1 MSSRVLAH
9 WKVIQLLST
18 NLSSSELR
26 SIIVELSLNQILTIC
41 EIAVNI
47 LYGNITISPENT
59 IKLKKRKKILFYLA
73 DKKNSIKSK
82 KLYIVKHRIV
92 VQELIKSAQK
102 HISSLYKEKNEKSRE
117 KRVASM
123 E

>member
-59 IKLKKRKKILFYLA
+59 TKLKKRKKILFYLA